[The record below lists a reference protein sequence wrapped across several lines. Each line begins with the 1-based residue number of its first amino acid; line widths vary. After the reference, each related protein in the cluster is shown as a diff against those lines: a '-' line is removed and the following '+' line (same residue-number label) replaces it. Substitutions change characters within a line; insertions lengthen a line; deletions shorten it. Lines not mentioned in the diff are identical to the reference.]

1 MSNIRRHNRGF
12 VMLLI
17 LVVITMTTVIVG
29 TQLMS
34 VRDDRITS
42 IKGQDEVLARA
53 IAETCS
59 EIVVSYLS
67 RYTYGEDGVADNEDS
82 DESNDDD
89 PLDFDKILNPDGL
102 VGVDNPTS
110 TDGDGDYMPP
120 IDLAGMSSIVIYVP
134 QMLATNATRFMHQYM
149 LFPVNQGACLVR
161 F

>member
-53 IAETCS
+53 IAET
-59 EIVVSYLS
+59 
-67 RYTYGEDGVADNEDS
+67 
-82 DESNDDD
+82 
-89 PLDFDKILNPDGL
+89 
-102 VGVDNPTS
+102 
-110 TDGDGDYMPP
+110 
-120 IDLAGMSSIVIYVP
+120 
-134 QMLATNATRFMHQYM
+134 
-149 LFPVNQGACLVR
+149 
-161 F
+161 